1 MSLVQ
6 LPEIE
11 FSSPRNINDACAELA
26 RLHRAGKRAWA
37 LAGCTDWMVEQHMS
51 SVRQERL
58 DAAAVDISSVPELR
72 GITVDGEVVT
82 IGAAEP
88 FLSMRRHSV
97 LQQRCPMLVD
107 MASEVGAIQIQ
118 ARGTLGGNLVTGS
131 PAADGVTALF
141 ALDADVVLRSQ
152 ADGERTVPITSYYT
166 GYRASVRRPD
176 ELVVRLSF
184 RLPAI
189 GASQLW
195 RKVGTRKA
203 QSISKAAVAAVVE
216 VDSGVM
222 KRVGVAAASVA
233 EVILPLAGVRA
244 MARGKAPS
252 ELDLDALE
260 EVIDREI
267 RPIDDV
273 RSTQRYRR
281 HVTKKLVR
289 RFFEEVREGLR

>member
-11 FSSPRNINDACAELA
+11 FTSPRGIDDACAELA
-26 RLHRAGKRAWA
+26 RLHREGKRVWA
-37 LAGCTDWMVEQHMS
+37 IAGCTDWMVEHHMA
-51 SVRQERL
+51 SVGQESL
-58 DAAAVDISSVPELR
+58 NAAAVDISAVPELK
-72 GITVDGEVVT
+72 GITVEGDVVS

-88 FLSMRRHSV
+88 FLSMRRHPV
-97 LQQRCPMLVD
+97 LQERCPMLVD

-131 PAADGVTALF
+131 PAADGVTAMF

-152 ADGERTVPITSYYT
+152 SDGERTVPITSYYT
-166 GYRASVRRPD
+166 GYRASVRRAD

-184 RLPAI
+184 RLPRE
-189 GASQLW
+189 GASQFW

-216 VDSGVM
+216 VEGGVFT
-222 KRVGVAAASVA
+222 RVGLAAASVA
-233 EVILPLAGVRA
+233 EVILPLDAVRS
-244 MARGKAPS
+244 MVRGKAPKDI
-252 ELDLDALE
+252 DLAAVE
-260 EVIDREI
+260 EAVDREI

-273 RSTQRYRR
+273 RSTERYRR
-281 HVTKKLVR
+281 HVTKTLVR
-289 RFFEEVREGLR
+289 RFFEELR

>member
-11 FSSPRNINDACAELA
+11 FTSPRGIDDACAELA
-26 RLHRAGKRAWA
+26 RLHGEGKRVWA
-37 LAGCTDWMVEQHMS
+37 IAGCTDWMVEHHMA
-51 SVRQERL
+51 SVGQEPL
-58 DAAAVDISSVPELR
+58 NAAAVDISGVPELK
-72 GITVDGEVVT
+72 GITIDGDVVT

-88 FLSMRRHSV
+88 FLSMRRHPV
-97 LQQRCPMLVD
+97 LQARCPMLVE

-166 GYRASVRRPD
+166 GYRASVRRAD

-184 RLPAI
+184 RLPRE

-203 QSISKAAVAAVVE
+203 QSISKAAVAAVAEVE
-216 VDSGVM
+216 GGVLT
-222 KRVGVAAASVA
+222 RVGLAAASVA
-233 EVILPLAGVRA
+233 EVILPLEGVRA
-244 MARGKAPS
+244 MVRGKAPRD
-252 ELDLDALE
+252 LDLNALE
-260 EVIDREI
+260 DAVDREI

-273 RSTQRYRR
+273 RSTERYRR
-281 HVTKKLVR
+281 HVTKTLVR
-289 RFFEEVREGLR
+289 RFFEGLR